1 MPLCFDKSDVVGIK
15 LGGFFVKRIYFF
27 FEKPKRTSFG
37 FHKFVF
43 WKGGCLV
50 TLGQT
55 KQRLLE
61 KRRNH
66 GSKYMANCRYFK
78 KIKLF

>member
-1 MPLCFDKSDVVGIK
+1 MPLCFDKSDVVGFK
-15 LGGFFVKRIYFF
+15 LGGFFVKRLDFF
-27 FEKPKRTSFG
+27 CEKSKRTSFG
-37 FHKFVF
+37 FDKFVF
-43 WKGGCLV
+43 GKEGCWV
-50 TLGQT
+50 TVDHT